1 MASLPLLVSC
11 FRAQVPALE
20 KLLQSLH
27 SPMSPFFQIL
37 TRCAAISNRE
47 IHLCQ
52 ADVAQRASQAAASAQ
67 QVRVAE
73 LLRSLLHKDGID
85 TTVPM
90 DIIGALSTH
99 CGQGATS
106 ASVTALVGSL
116 VAWVQASIANTQ
128 GARTQARMHFLASVA
143 FHALLRALL
152 WGHGIRV
159 RAAASVALELEG
171 ETCTASGEQW
181 ASLSWGLL
189 ISANYMHELDGTA
202 GYFDMR
208 ELVAHHAGKE
218 LARRNLLGHMYVWRT
233 RVNAVVAAH
242 VPEPGEAALVHLVL
256 DQLALTDSDPGFASQ
271 ASAGPGIKLLA
282 FAARDHCENS
292 NSAVAVRAVLRIL
305 AAVDARY
312 HCNLAE
318 LASAAFEGP
327 AALSLVSLFV
337 MIDLRTVAMTFG
349 RTFPLHLLCEDAVV
363 RPAGLELFCIVVG
376 PCLTEYW
383 YLYWCTPI
391 LFAVA
396 DAGILGYV
404 PLAAKSATI
413 HQAML
418 SPQPGKRPL
427 SDAIRAEMVA
437 ANGNFLAELRVGLQN
452 VAFPPGEARRGAT
465 GTPWRHGE
473 RTLAA

>member
-1 MASLPLLVSC
+1 VQL
-11 FRAQVPALE
+11 PALE
-20 KLLQSLH
+20 KLLQSLQ
-27 SPMSPFFQIL
+27 SPVSPFFQIL
-37 TRCAAISNRE
+37 TRCPALANRE

-52 ADVAQRASQAAASAQ
+52 ADVAQRATQAAASAQ

-90 DIIGALSTH
+90 DIISALSTH

-116 VAWVQASIANTQ
+116 VAWVQVSIADTQ
-128 GARTQARMHFLASVA
+128 VARTQARIHFLGSAA

-152 WGHGIRV
+152 WGYGIRV

-181 ASLSWGLL
+181 ASMSWALL
-189 ISANYMHELDGTA
+189 ISKHYMHELDGTA

-208 ELVAHHAGKE
+208 EVVAHHAGKE
-218 LARRNLLGHMYVWRT
+218 LARRNLLGHMHVWRT
-233 RVNAVVAAH
+233 RVNGVVAAH
-242 VPEPGEAALVHLVL
+242 VPVPGEAALVHLVL

-282 FAARDHCENS
+282 FAARDHRDTS
-292 NSAVAVRAVLRIL
+292 SPAAAVRTVLRIL

-337 MIDLRTVAMTFG
+337 RVDLRTVAMTFG
-349 RTFPLHLLCEDAVV
+349 RTFPLHLLCEDDVV
-363 RPAGLELFCIVVG
+363 LPAGLELFCIVVG

-396 DAGILGYV
+396 DAGVFGYV

-413 HQAML
+413 HQALL
-418 SPQPGKRPL
+418 SPQPVKRPL
-427 SDAIRAEMVA
+427 SDALRAAMVA
-437 ANGNFLAELRVGLQN
+437 ANGDFVAELRLGLQT
-452 VAFPPGEARRGAT
+452 VAFPPGQTRRGNT

-473 RTLAA
+473 TTLAA